1 MAASLTAGATAF
13 WNGNCGSGRE
23 LGSGD
28 APEKAGPAYSS
39 TAGRLPWFLRPAVEE
54 AAAAGGGGDFLALG
68 FRCVVRILWGCD
80 GRMLCGRRTS
90 VAIDGEG
97 YWSGETE
104 ERNEW
109 GEEKRS

>member
-1 MAASLTAGATAF
+1 
-13 WNGNCGSGRE
+13 
-23 LGSGD
+23 
-28 APEKAGPAYSS
+28 
-39 TAGRLPWFLRPAVEE
+39 
-54 AAAAGGGGDFLALG
+54 
-68 FRCVVRILWGCD
+68 VVRILWGCD